1 MKRHPRHGF
10 CDSDLYSRFERQLQ
24 LQPMVQFGSSSKT
37 RIAMLISTC
46 GASNI
51 RLGYDI
57 MLSVMD
63 VQNTVAFE
71 SFGAT

>member
-1 MKRHPRHGF
+1 
-10 CDSDLYSRFERQLQ
+10 
-24 LQPMVQFGSSSKT
+24 MVQFGSSSKT

-46 GASNI
+46 GPSNI

-57 MLSVMD
+57 MLSGMD